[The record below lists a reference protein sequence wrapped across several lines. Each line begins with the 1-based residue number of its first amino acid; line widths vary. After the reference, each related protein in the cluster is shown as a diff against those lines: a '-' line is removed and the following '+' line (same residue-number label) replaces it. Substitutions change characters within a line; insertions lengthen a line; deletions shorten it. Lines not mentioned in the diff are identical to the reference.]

1 MASALCSC
9 YEEKKLSKQRKR
21 IRGGS
26 GGFFFFFIGI
36 VKDSQKGRKKLE
48 NNTMGLLLQPT
59 AQNIFFVC
67 LHVQYPLPWPLLVPV
82 PQRPFLEAS
91 VVYLGALPLGCLTYD
106 PVCHRVLQ
114 LHPCE
119 EPSHLTAPMAVVLSS
134 MSLGPALS
142 SCLSFVRCV
151 QTIHSVSSGGLK
163 MGDPERRLFL
173 EVLQSYNTVAE
184 MPSFPRDK
192 GEMLSDSWK

>member
-21 IRGGS
+21 IRRGS
-26 GGFFFFFIGI
+26 GVFLIGI
-36 VKDSQKGRKKLE
+36 VKKDSQKERKKLE

-67 LHVQYPLPWPLLVPV
+67 LHIQYPLPWVLLVPV

-91 VVYLGALPLGCLTYD
+91 VVYLGAFLLGCLTYD
-106 PVCHRVLQ
+106 PVCHRVLR

-119 EPSHLTAPMAVVLSS
+119 APSHLMASMAVVLSS

-151 QTIHSVSSGGLK
+151 QTVHSVSSVDLK
-163 MGDPERRLFL
+163 MGDPEKRLFL
-173 EVLQSYNTVAE
+173 EVFQRHNTPE
-184 MPSFPRDK
+184 MPSFPIDK